1 MLYSGF
7 LAVATVLA
15 VTIARAHRGGLTWSQ
30 AVPRGYKISLVGVAV
45 FAIGGIGDLLWHTL
59 FGIEVD
65 LSTLLSPTHFVLTA
79 GGVMIVAGPLSA
91 AWDRE
96 SVFRAFGER
105 AGCADGGDGQVRGGT
120 SITLERVRTLAELR
134 GLFGLILQAAIL
146 SGAALLLLRRGLLRA
161 GDLSFLFTA
170 NAVAMLLM
178 RGNLLA
184 FTPLIVVA
192 LASGLLGDLVLAVLR
207 PSSVR
212 RWPLRLLA
220 FAMPACYTTGFF
232 VYVLTL
238 GGTWWELPDVTGTI
252 VLTGFVGLLLSY
264 LVVAPIPIRLG
275 GAARS

>member
-1 MLYSGF
+1 
-7 LAVATVLA
+7 
-15 VTIARAHRGGLTWSQ
+15 
-30 AVPRGYKISLVGVAV
+30 
-45 FAIGGIGDLLWHTL
+45 
-59 FGIEVD
+59 
-65 LSTLLSPTHFVLTA
+65 
-79 GGVMIVAGPLSA
+79 MIVAGPLSA

-96 SVFRAFGER
+96 GSEHEAWSRHLPVLVSLTSIVTLLTFMTQYASPYSGLSVSAPGAPMEVTGRFA
-105 AGCADGGDGQVRGGT
+105 GGT